1 MTATVTPLLDA
12 ALEYARRGWYVIPC
26 RIEGVDQNDKK
37 ITKLPKG
44 WQHVGSLDLGV
55 IQGWFGPGAGGYWTS
70 IGIDTGRSGLVVVDL
85 DATHGK
91 EGINAWAALG
101 GVMASYTVATP
112 TGGIHLYFRADPE
125 RPVKASADEIAP
137 GVDTRGTTGFVFAPP
152 STYVKGTYAE
162 TSFADW
168 ENLSLVPDIVAMRV
182 PDRKR
187 GPASP
192 PTGVHEAAGPAPVPG
207 MATLRLPAGTPRY
220 PAAEANR
227 RITAALDIVRNTPEG
242 GGFNHRLNDA
252 AFELGHWVSG
262 GHLSPGEAESLL
274 SYVVTQVFPLG
285 PDGDDLATIDSGLGA
300 GMATPYATFTPA
312 AQAVLD
318 SSAPTGPGFTKLSR
332 GTITHR
338 APSNP
343 PTVYQPGNHALFYED
358 GIHWIFGESG
368 SGKTW
373 IVLDAAARVLK
384 AGGTVLCVD
393 YESSLNRVLDRLSA
407 LGVDDDQICHLAYV
421 NGHNT
426 EHDEIVA
433 NLAHGEQFTLSIL
446 DGVTTS
452 LNEFGASG
460 RDENEVTRWADQI
473 PRRMTGTVLCVDHV
487 VKSKDDR
494 AGYAIGS
501 QAKKAVVTG
510 ASYEIV
516 CDVPLRKGATG
527 RLQIILRKDKNG
539 DVHVPA
545 GETAAHLEFS
555 SSPDGAHMRVSPVSG
570 AAAQSHVGPHEPQT
584 FLLAS
589 ILENVHNQGVVDLS
603 KSLRSVKDWL
613 RGNGHS
619 GKNEVLEEAVKFAR
633 GWVGLPG
640 VAPAYCIRPLS
651 PGAPQ
656 DQQISHDQ

>member
-26 RIEGVDQNDKK
+26 RIEGVDANGKK

-44 WQHVGSLDLGV
+44 WQHVGSLDV
-55 IQGWFGPGAGGYWTS
+55 ATIRGWFGSPSGGYWTS
-70 IGIDTGRSGLVVVDL
+70 VGIDTGRSGLVVVDL

-101 GVMASYTVATP
+101 GMTASYTVATP

-152 STYVKGTYAE
+152 STYELGTYTE

-187 GPASP
+187 GPGSP
-192 PTGVHEAAGPAPVPG
+192 PTDVHQASGPAPALG

-227 RITAALDIVRNTPEG
+227 RITAALDIVRSTPEG

-252 AFELGHWVSG
+252 AFELGHWVGG
-262 GHLSPGEAESLL
+262 GHITPGDAESLL

-300 GMATPYATFTPA
+300 GMTTPYATFTPT

-318 SSAPTGPGFTKLSR
+318 SSAPTGPGFTKF
-332 GTITHR
+332 
-338 APSNP
+338 APGSMTNREVPGP
-343 PTVYQPGNHALFYED
+343 PSVYDPGCGPLFYD
-358 GIHWIFGESG
+358 NGIHWIFGESG
-368 SGKTW
+368 GGKTW
-373 IVLDAAARVLK
+373 VALDAIARVLIS
-384 AGGTVLCVD
+384 GGTALMID
-393 YESSLNRVLDRLSA
+393 YEDDVTQILDRLSA
-407 LGVDDDQICHLAYV
+407 LGVDDSSISRFAYV
-421 NGHNT
+421 DGTNT
-426 EHDEIVA
+426 EMDDILS
-433 NLAHGEQFTLSIL
+433 NLAAGEQFTISVL
-446 DGVTTS
+446 DGVTAG
-452 LNEFGASG
+452 LNAFGASG
-460 RDENEVTRWADQI
+460 RDEGDVTRWADAV
-473 PRRMTGTVLCVDHV
+473 PRRMTGAVLCIDHV
-487 VKSKDDR
+487 VKSEDSR

-501 QAKKAVVTG
+501 QAKRSVVTG
-510 ASYEIV
+510 ASYEVV
-516 CDVPLRKGATG
+516 CDRPLAKGRTG
-527 RLQIILRKDKNG
+527 VLSLVLRKDKRGGAPGRTG
-539 DVHVPA
+539 DTVARLEFASSADGRLMRTGVASRQVTQAPA
-545 GETAAHLEFS
+545 GA
-555 SSPDGAHMRVSPVSG
+555 
-570 AAAQSHVGPHEPQT
+570 HEPQT

-603 KSLRSVKDWL
+603 KSMRSVKDWL

-633 GWVGLPG
+633 GWAGLPG

-651 PGAPQ
+651 PGVPQ
-656 DQQISHDQ
+656 DQQSSHD